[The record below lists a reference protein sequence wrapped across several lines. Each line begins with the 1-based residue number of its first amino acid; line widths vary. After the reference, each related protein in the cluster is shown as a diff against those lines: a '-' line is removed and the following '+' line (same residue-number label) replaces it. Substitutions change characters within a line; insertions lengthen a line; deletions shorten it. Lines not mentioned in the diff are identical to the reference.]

1 MIHIGG
7 DEAPRLRWQQCPKC
21 QQLIKSQG
29 LKGDGKFSA
38 EVKLQGYFT
47 KEIERFAN
55 ANGRRI
61 IGWDE
66 VLEGDVAPS
75 TIIMSWRG
83 TEGGIQASQQGHDV
97 IMAPTSHFYFDY
109 YQADF
114 KTGGEPF
121 LIGGYL
127 PIEKTYSFEPLPS
140 NSTQQMQAHIL
151 GVQANLWTEYIAYP
165 SLVEYQVLP
174 RMGALAECQWMQP
187 EKKDFQDFKQR
198 AVQLAKTY
206 HLNGWTFAKHLFK

>member
-1 MIHIGG
+1 
-7 DEAPRLRWQQCPKC
+7 
-21 QQLIKSQG
+21 
-29 LKGDGKFSA
+29 
-38 EVKLQGYFT
+38 
-47 KEIERFAN
+47 
-55 ANGRRI
+55 
-61 IGWDE
+61 
-66 VLEGDVAPS
+66 
-75 TIIMSWRG
+75 
-83 TEGGIQASQQGHDV
+83 
-97 IMAPTSHFYFDY
+97 MAPTSHFYFDY

-140 NSTQQMQAHIL
+140 NSTQQMQTHIL

-165 SLVEYQVLP
+165 SWVEYQVLP